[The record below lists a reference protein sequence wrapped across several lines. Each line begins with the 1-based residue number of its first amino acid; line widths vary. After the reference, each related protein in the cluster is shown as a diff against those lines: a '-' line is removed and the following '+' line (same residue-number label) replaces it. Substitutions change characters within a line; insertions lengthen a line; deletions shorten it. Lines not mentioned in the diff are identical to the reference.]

1 MLTLVRRPSATRPTA
16 AVAAVAVAAVA
27 VAKDVILFLCN
38 RLSQDDAAKV
48 QTVTTER
55 VSSNMFMV
63 TKGFPQLILYK
74 RNSSSSSSVEW

>member
-27 VAKDVILFLCN
+27 VAKDVVLFLCN

-55 VSSNMFMV
+55 VSTTTGYENCGTMV
-63 TKGFPQLILYK
+63 RQQHRLQKTPGGSL
-74 RNSSSSSSVEW
+74 